1 MKWIGQNIWDW
12 ASRFRNDVYL
22 EDVSTGTIA
31 SGGNLGLDSNNKIVK
46 ASASGGISFDG
57 STANGVLTYKDADE
71 ATVESNLTFT
81 GSVLNLEGI
90 ATFSS
95 GSTSGG
101 AALLLEQADVDQNA
115 FSITGSNTTAHLI
128 NLTAN
133 ALTTGSGI
141 YLDIANSRS
150 DIYVDKD
157 VTSTVNLTHGG
168 SFYTEITKT
177 VNTASGQTTTLT
189 GFGSVLSDSGVNVG
203 TSTLIGNKNQ
213 VSMSNNDGTTSAY
226 GIYNS
231 VTGSADISTGI
242 YQNVVNG
249 GIDLHFVSS
258 ANTDDSFKLNTTTN
272 GATTLTTSDAD
283 AALAHFEIAA
293 DGNIT
298 LDAAGDIALEAA
310 GNDVTVDSDTLTITS
325 STADYPQVKLSNTT
339 DDNQASQLIFDKLRA
354 DDGVATGQ
362 NLGEIWFNG
371 QDGSQNAQ
379 SYAYIVGEI
388 DVSTH
393 GQESGQLVLGV
404 ASHDGTNQTGL
415 TLTGGSVSGE
425 VDAAIGRGSASTTT
439 VAGDLS
445 ITTGLILDSVDV
457 TTIQTSSESFADND
471 TSLMTSAA
479 IDDKI
484 NTKYSYAYMTWSASA
499 KPTRDGSNNPEWMLP
514 NTSKGIYEEDWNN
527 DSGVTATST
536 GTTTYA
542 LSRFHAVNSLVIPHD
557 GILVGFHG
565 HGRNDDSD
573 LTFKAGLFHAD
584 GSTTSG
590 TNATGIDY
598 GNTAANNE
606 FTLRCVATADEAESS
621 GGADGTSNHSFKAP
635 CKLVSNTVN
644 LTVSAGDALLP
655 AIMGNSSNSTDEIFV
670 TMTIILKIPLT
681 T

>member
-81 GSVLNLEGI
+81 GSALNLEGT

-115 FSITGSNTTAHLI
+115 FSITGENTTAHLI

-133 ALTTGSGI
+133 ALTSGSGI

-213 VSMSNNDGTTSAY
+213 VTMSNNDGTTSAY
-226 GIYNS
+226 GVYNS
-231 VTGSADISTGI
+231 VAGSADISTGI

-272 GATTLTTSDAD
+272 GATTLTTTDAD

-310 GNDVTVDSDTLTITS
+310 GNDVTVDTDTLTVTS
-325 STADYPQVKLSNTT
+325 STADYPQIKLLNTT

-404 ASHDGTNQTGL
+404 ASHDGTNQAGL

-445 ITTGLILDSVDV
+445 VTTGLILDSVDV

-527 DSGVTATST
+527 DSGITATST
-536 GTTTYA
+536 GTTTYT
-542 LSRFHAVNSLVIPHD
+542 LSRLHAVNSLVIPHD

-590 TNATGIDY
+590 TNSTGIDY
-598 GNTAANNE
+598 GNTSSTNE

-621 GGADGTSNHSFKAP
+621 GGADGTSSHNFKGP